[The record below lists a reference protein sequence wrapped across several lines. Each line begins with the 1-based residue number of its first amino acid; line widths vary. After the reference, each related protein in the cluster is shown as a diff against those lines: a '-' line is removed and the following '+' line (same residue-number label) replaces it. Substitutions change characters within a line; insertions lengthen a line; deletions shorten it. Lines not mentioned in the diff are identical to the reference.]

1 METSV
6 TVGRERGEPRRV
18 GREAGGFACV
28 AALKRE
34 CSMVRGKAFA
44 YMEEVLADG

>member
-6 TVGRERGEPRRV
+6 TVDRERGEPRRV
-18 GREAGGFACV
+18 GRAAREVACN

>member
-1 METSV
+1 VSCQV
-6 TVGRERGEPRRV
+6 WD
-18 GREAGGFACV
+18 EACD

-44 YMEEVLADG
+44 YMD